1 MTGLSRVT
9 DSYDTI
15 GEFNVDWKA
24 VVTMTSKF
32 SYKADK
38 YDRLSSKIEFVPIS
52 VKFHDPI
59 NKDAQFLSEL
69 GR

>member
-1 MTGLSRVT
+1 M
-9 DSYDTI
+9 
-15 GEFNVDWKA
+15 DWKA